1 VQHPVRFIERRRE
14 LEALPVTAD
23 NLAAVAHWCGGHVI
37 SDHTGPV
44 AVGVP
49 IGRSI
54 LRALPGQW
62 VIRRIGSDGSVH
74 HQPVPEQELYFAWE
88 PCDAGT

>member
-1 VQHPVRFIERRRE
+1 MVTPVLFVERRRE
-14 LEALPVTAD
+14 LQALLVTGD

-49 IGRSI
+49 IGRSV
-54 LRALPGQW
+54 LRALPGHW

-74 HQPVPEQELYFAWE
+74 HQPIPEHDLYFAWE
-88 PCDAGT
+88 PTDAAP